1 MFLGGCA
8 QLCSGPKYIPQKIP
22 TTNRRNLFIPSA
34 LIPPFQVSVELL
46 IQLFPGLFNQMQ
58 NARIPNPA
66 DIGSSVRGWSQKQPN
81 NNSSKLKGLF
91 ITAG

>member
-8 QLCSGPKYIPQKIP
+8 QLCSGPKYIAKKIP
-22 TTNRRNLFIPSA
+22 TTNRRNLLVPSA

-66 DIGSSVRGWSQKQPN
+66 DIGSSVRGWSQEQP